1 VAYVGRV
8 SALALAAL
16 ALAGCSRSQSAS
28 PAEGAGAGSAT
39 PSAQVAKAKQP
50 FGSACVADGE
60 CASAACFHKHT
71 HDKGGQAAAQAGGGH
86 EHAGTDDSL
95 QADGYCSIRCEE
107 DSDCP
112 NPPTSGHCGGRGMC
126 KR

>member
-8 SALALAAL
+8 MALALAV

-28 PAEGAGAGSAT
+28 PPENAEAGSAT
-39 PSAQVAKAKQP
+39 PGAQVAKAKQP
-50 FGSACVADGE
+50 FGGACVADGE
-60 CASAACFHKHT
+60 CASGACFHKHT
-71 HDKGGQAAAQAGGGH
+71 HDKGGQAAAQASGGH
-86 EHAGTDDSL
+86 EHAGNDDSL
-95 QADGYCSIRCEE
+95 QADGYCSIKCEE
-107 DSDCP
+107 DSECP